1 MDGLPA
7 GGVMAA
13 VAVSEAD
20 IEPWLSGGV
29 SLAAVNGP
37 SSVVVS
43 GARPDVEPVVA
54 HYEAQGVSV
63 RWLEVAHGF
72 HSALMEP
79 MLADLRTVLEQV
91 AFAEPQLGAV
101 STVTGGSAAS
111 EWSSPAY
118 WVRQVRD
125 PVRFADAVQEL
136 EAQGVGRFVELG
148 PGGVLAGLVGGCLAD
163 PAAAT
168 VVASLRGGR
177 GEAES
182 LTAAL
187 ARLHTA
193 GQKIDWEAFFAGRG
207 GSGHRVELPTYA
219 FQRRRYW
226 LEESSGGD
234 VSGAGQLTAGH
245 PLLGAVVELADSE
258 GVVLTGRL
266 SVTSQPWLADHRVH
280 GSVVVPGTALVE
292 LAIRAGD
299 HVGCGRLEE
308 LTLQAPLV
316 VPESGAVAVQVS
328 VGVPDATGCRPV
340 SVHARAAD
348 ADTRVPWTR
357 HAQGALTTTAA
368 PASSRSGADW
378 SVWPPTGAEQ
388 VELEGLYEGLAEG
401 GFAYGP
407 AFRGLQEVW
416 RRGGEVFA
424 EVTLPEGVAAGVE
437 GFGLHPAVL
446 DAALHAVGAGG
457 VGDLGGLGGVPFA
470 WSGVELWAAG
480 ASSVR
485 VRVAPVGGSGA
496 VSLEL
501 ADGAGVPVASVE
513 SLVVRPVS
521 AEQIFAAAGPAGAS
535 DGELFRVE
543 WPVLSGTHDGAAAGG
558 SLSWGLFAEVDP
570 AAVPDVVVLDASSPV
585 GEPVT
590 AAGVR
595 ARVARVLES
604 VQVWLRDERYA
615 PSRLV
620 VATRNAVD
628 VDTDGGGDPIDV
640 AGAAVWGLIRSV
652 QAEHPGR
659 VLLVDAHSVEDA
671 LGVLE
676 SVLAAGESQVAVRD
690 DVVRVPRLART
701 ATSTPDPDTDSSA
714 KARTWDPEGT
724 VLITGGLG
732 GLGRIVARHLVTEHG
747 IRHLLLVSRRGTR
760 TEGAEEMAA
769 ELSTLG
775 ADVRIAACDVTDKA
789 ATRALLRTIAAEHP
803 LTAVIHAAAVLDD
816 GIVTSLTPERL
827 EGVLR
832 PKVDAAW
839 NLHELTVDPDLG
851 LEPSAFVLF
860 SSAAGVLGAPGQA
873 GYAAGNTFL
882 DGLAAYRRSLGLAA
896 QSLAWGMWDQGMR
909 ADDGQQAAA
918 DQPARPHPHPRPR
931 SRNGLLPLSKG
942 DGLAL
947 LDRAVA
953 SDEPLLV
960 PMQVDLPVLR
970 DSGADL
976 PGPLAGLVPRA
987 PQRRRAAASTDADSD
1002 ALLGRLLR
1010 LPADERADT
1019 LQEMVRTHVAAVL
1032 EHSSPEAVELDR
1044 AFQDLGFDSLTAVE
1058 LRNRLSGATG
1068 RQLPATLVFDHPTPI
1083 ALAGFLH
1090 TELLGEL
1097 EAHDETD
1104 TTAEAVDDDP
1114 IAIIGMSCRYPGGV
1128 ASPDD
1133 LWRLVSS
1140 GGDGITALPG
1150 DRGWDLQ
1157 EWFPHVSDADGL
1169 PEGGFV
1175 DGVMDFDAE
1184 FFRISPNEAVMMDP
1198 QQRLLLEASWE
1209 ALERAGIEPGS
1220 MRGTPTGV
1228 FAGAMHADYD
1238 PGMFAAPENAG
1249 SFRGVGTSQSVVS
1262 GRVSYALGLEGPA
1275 VTLDT
1280 ACSSSLVAL
1289 HWAIQ
1294 ALRQGDCSL
1303 ALVGGVTA
1311 MASPSAFVHADEQ
1324 RELAF
1329 DGRCKAFSAT
1339 ADGIGWA
1346 EGVGM
1351 LVVER
1356 LSAAR
1361 RNGHQVLAVVSGSAV
1376 NHHGASNGLTAPNG
1390 PSQERVIRKGL
1401 AAAGLTTAD
1410 VDVVEAHGTGT
1421 PLGDSIEARALL
1433 ATYGQDRPADRPL
1446 WLGTV
1451 KSNIGHTQ
1459 AASGVAGVIKM
1470 VMALRHEELPKTLY
1484 AQAPTSEVDWTSG
1497 SVRLLSESVPWPTNG
1512 RPRRAGVSSFGYSGT
1527 NVHTIIEEAPR
1538 DEAGTAAPE
1547 DPRTEPR
1554 KGPLLPWTLS
1564 ARGRDALPAQ
1574 AERLL
1579 SHLGEHPD
1587 LEVPDVGYSLATA
1600 RPASDHRAVLAGADR
1615 ESMLRALTALA
1626 QGQDDPG
1633 LVRGSGTRRGKTAF
1647 LFSGHDGP
1655 PPGTGQELYAAFPVF
1670 AQALDAVCA
1679 KFDRHL
1685 DRPLREV
1692 MFAAEGSVAAGMLGQ
1707 TAFLQASLFASQVAQ
1722 FRLLES
1728 WGLRPD
1734 HLMGHGIGELAVA
1747 HVSGVLSLKDA
1758 VKLVA
1763 VRGELMQELPGGA
1776 MVAVAAGEDEVRSA
1790 LPEGV
1795 SVAAV
1800 DGPGAVVLS
1809 GDTEAVLAEAA
1820 RWEAEGR
1827 ATRRLP
1833 MRRAAHSPHMDDVLE
1848 ELLDVADELTYDAPQ
1863 IPVVSTVTGALVTEE
1878 ELCEPDYWAEQLRQP
1893 VRFHDGVRTLA
1904 AEGVHR
1910 FLEVGSG
1917 DVLSAL
1923 VPDCLDGAA
1932 GSDGV
1937 DAASAV
1943 VAPVLRARQP
1953 EATTVMLAAG
1963 RMYAHGAALDWR
1975 RLYAGQEVRRVP
1987 LPPYAFHRKRY
1998 WLEMDAL
2005 ASAAG
2010 LTAAAQATRES
2021 DEPGDVRPEP
2031 GELRRELASLSD
2043 AGRQEAL
2050 RNLVRGHAAAL
2061 LGHADAE
2068 AVDPYRHFVESGFN
2082 SLTAVQLRESLSA
2095 ATGLPLPA
2103 TVVFDHESPAL
2114 LADHLHQ
2121 ALTALP
2127 EEGTSVP
2134 DGTAGEQESGETLR
2148 ELFRDAVRAGKLG
2161 DGLYM
2166 LRAVAELRPAFSGH
2180 HELERLPVAV
2190 RLAEGAA
2197 RPRLIC
2203 VGTPMAM
2210 GSAYQHARLAEHFR
2224 GVRDVYTLPVPGF
2237 VRGERLPASAEA
2249 VVDALA
2255 HSIRAAAQGEPYLL
2269 LGYSSGGVL
2278 AHAAAARLEQD
2289 QAGPAGVVLLDS
2301 YAVGAGG
2308 ETAGGPDAAGSEQD
2322 RAEQDM
2328 ERLAAGLLDRE
2339 AVFGRFDST
2348 RLSALG
2354 RYVELLPDFAP
2365 AAVAAPVLF
2374 LRPLESLTAEGGGER
2389 ADGGAIAGPAFAHT
2403 LRTVPGDHFTMVEEN
2418 SGTTVAA
2425 IEDWLAEQK

>member
-1 MDGLPA
+1 M
-7 GGVMAA
+7 
-13 VAVSEAD
+13 
-20 IEPWLSGGV
+20 
-29 SLAAVNGP
+29 
-37 SSVVVS
+37 
-43 GARPDVEPVVA
+43 
-54 HYEAQGVSV
+54 
-63 RWLEVAHGF
+63 
-72 HSALMEP
+72 
-79 MLADLRTVLEQV
+79 
-91 AFAEPQLGAV
+91 
-101 STVTGGSAAS
+101 
-111 EWSSPAY
+111 
-118 WVRQVRD
+118 
-125 PVRFADAVQEL
+125 
-136 EAQGVGRFVELG
+136 
-148 PGGVLAGLVGGCLAD
+148 
-163 PAAAT
+163 
-168 VVASLRGGR
+168 
-177 GEAES
+177 
-182 LTAAL
+182 
-187 ARLHTA
+187 
-193 GQKIDWEAFFAGRG
+193 
-207 GSGHRVELPTYA
+207 
-219 FQRRRYW
+219 
-226 LEESSGGD
+226 
-234 VSGAGQLTAGH
+234 
-245 PLLGAVVELADSE
+245 
-258 GVVLTGRL
+258 
-266 SVTSQPWLADHRVH
+266 
-280 GSVVVPGTALVE
+280 
-292 LAIRAGD
+292 
-299 HVGCGRLEE
+299 
-308 LTLQAPLV
+308 
-316 VPESGAVAVQVS
+316 
-328 VGVPDATGCRPV
+328 
-340 SVHARAAD
+340 
-348 ADTRVPWTR
+348 
-357 HAQGALTTTAA
+357 
-368 PASSRSGADW
+368 
-378 SVWPPTGAEQ
+378 
-388 VELEGLYEGLAEG
+388 
-401 GFAYGP
+401 
-407 AFRGLQEVW
+407 
-416 RRGGEVFA
+416 
-424 EVTLPEGVAAGVE
+424 
-437 GFGLHPAVL
+437 
-446 DAALHAVGAGG
+446 
-457 VGDLGGLGGVPFA
+457 
-470 WSGVELWAAG
+470 
-480 ASSVR
+480 
-485 VRVAPVGGSGA
+485 
-496 VSLEL
+496 SLEL

-513 SLVVRPVS
+513 SLAVRPVS
-521 AEQIFAAAGPAGAS
+521 AEQISAAAGPDGAAG
-535 DGELFRVE
+535 GELFRVE
-543 WPVLSGTHDGAAAGG
+543 WPVLSGTAADGAAGG
-558 SLSWGLFAEVDP
+558 GVSWGLFAEVDP
-570 AAVPDVVVLDASSPV
+570 VAVPDVVVLDASSPV

-595 ARVARVLES
+595 ARVGRVLES
-604 VQVWLRDERYA
+604 VQAWLGDERYA
-615 PSRLV
+615 SARLMV
-620 VATRNAVD
+620 LTRNAVD
-628 VDTDGGGDPIDV
+628 VDGAGDLVDV

-659 VLLVDAHSVEDA
+659 VLLVDAQSVEGA

-690 DVVRVPRLART
+690 GVVRVPRLARATPAPAPDSYST
-701 ATSTPDPDTDSSA
+701 AESGS
-714 KARTWDPEGT
+714 WDPEGT

-732 GLGRIVARHLVTEHG
+732 GLGRVVARHLVTEHG
-747 IRHLLLVSRRGTR
+747 MRHLLLVGRRGAQ
-760 TEGAEEMAA
+760 TEGADEVAA
-769 ELSTLG
+769 ELSALG
-775 ADVRIAACDVTDKA
+775 ADVRIAACDVADHD
-789 ATRALLRTIAAEHP
+789 ATRALLQTVSAEHP
-803 LTAVIHAAAVLDD
+803 LTAVVHAAAVLDD

-839 NLHELTVDPDLG
+839 NLHELTVELG
-851 LEPSAFVLF
+851 LEPSVFVLF

-882 DGLAAYRRSLGLAA
+882 DGLAVYRRSLGLAA

-909 ADDGQQAAA
+909 ADDGQQAVA
-918 DQPARPHPHPRPR
+918 DHPARPHPRPR

-942 DGLAL
+942 NGLAL
-947 LDRAVA
+947 LDRAVT

-976 PGPLAGLVPRA
+976 PGPLAGLVPRT
-987 PQRRRAAASTDADSD
+987 PQRRRAVARAVADSD
-1002 ALLGRLLR
+1002 ALLSRLLR

-1019 LQEMVRTHVAAVL
+1019 LQEVVRTHVAAVL

-1083 ALAGFLH
+1083 ALAGFLY

-1157 EWFPHVSDADGL
+1157 EWFPHVSGTEGI

-1220 MRGTPTGV
+1220 LRGTPTGV

-1356 LSAAR
+1356 LSVAR
-1361 RNGHQVLAVVSGSAV
+1361 RNGHHVLAVVSGSAV

-1484 AQAPTSEVDWTSG
+1484 AQAPTPEVDWTSG
-1497 SVRLLSESVPWPTNG
+1497 SVRLLSESVPWRTNG

-1527 NVHTIIEEAPR
+1527 NVHTIIEEAPQ

-1564 ARGRDALPAQ
+1564 ARGREALPAQ

-1587 LEVPDVGYSLATA
+1587 LEAPDVGYSLATA

-1626 QGQDDPG
+1626 RGQEDPG
-1633 LVRGSGTRRGKTAF
+1633 LVRGSATRRGKTAF

-1692 MFAAEGSVAAGMLGQ
+1692 MFAAEGSVAAAMLGQ

-1734 HLMGHGIGELAVA
+1734 YLMGHGIGELAVA

-1763 VRGELMQELPGGA
+1763 VRGELMQEVPGGA
-1776 MVAVAAGEDEVRSA
+1776 MAVVAAGEEEVRPA

-1827 ATRRLP
+1827 ATRCLP
-1833 MRRAAHSPHMDDVLE
+1833 MRRAAQSPHMDDVLE

-1878 ELCEPDYWAEQLRQP
+1878 EFCEPDYWAEQLRQP

-1923 VPDCLDGAA
+1923 VPDCLAGAA
-1932 GSDGV
+1932 GTDGA
-1937 DAASAV
+1937 DAAAAV

-1953 EATTVMLAAG
+1953 EATTAMLAAG

-1975 RLYAGQEVRRVP
+1975 RLYAGQEARRVP

-2010 LTAAAQATRES
+2010 QTAAARATRES
-2021 DEPGDVRPEP
+2021 DEPGAVRSEP
-2031 GELRRELASLSD
+2031 GELLRELASLSD
-2043 AGRQEAL
+2043 AGRQEAV
-2050 RNLVRGHAAAL
+2050 RNLVLGHTAAL

-2082 SLTAVQLRESLSA
+2082 SLTAVRLRESLSA

-2121 ALTALP
+2121 ALGALP
-2127 EEGTSVP
+2127 EDGTSDP
-2134 DGTAGEQESGETLR
+2134 DGTGEQESGETLR

-2166 LRAVAELRPAFSGH
+2166 LRAVAELRPAFCGH

-2237 VRGERLPASAEA
+2237 VRGERLPSSAEA
-2249 VVDALA
+2249 VVDVLA
-2255 HSIRAAAQGEPYLL
+2255 QSIRAAAQGEPYLL

-2289 QAGPAGVVLLDS
+2289 QAGPVGVVLLDS
-2301 YAVGAGG
+2301 YAVGAGD
-2308 ETAGGPDAAGSEQD
+2308 EAAGGQDAAGSEQD

-2374 LRPLESLTAEGGGER
+2374 LRPLESLTAEGEAER
-2389 ADGGAIAGPAFAHT
+2389 ADGVAVAGPAFAPT

-2425 IEDWLAEQK
+2425 VEAWLAEQK